1 MILGGIAATWL
12 TYLDCMDHKNDVW
25 GVDNARSNSQSTFGI
40 HNKNVQ
46 NVIKYT
52 SIKLYNPDIYNQN
65 MFIEHVTNL

>member
-1 MILGGIAATWL
+1 MFDLLKLYGPS
-12 TYLDCMDHKNDVW
+12 VS
-25 GVDNARSNSQSTFGI
+25 RFEI

-52 SIKLYNPDIYNQN
+52 STKLYNPDIYNQS